1 MFVSSIGG
9 ELLELGTTTTS
20 VLLSF
25 FISLIY
31 TGKRRSGNSH
41 HCVFI
46 IIVTGLSL
54 LSLSLYLIHNKGGCV
69 LLLVNCKGKLLVQ
82 Y

>member
-41 HCVFI
+41 YHCVFI

-54 LSLSLYLIHNKGGCV
+54 LSLSLFDS
-69 LLLVNCKGKLLVQ
+69 Q
-82 Y
+82 